1 MMVTVNVDVAVLPHA
16 SDTRNVNLCSEPP
29 DDTRLAAVVRI
40 SVQNMEGG
48 KTTYLHECL
57 TGWVSNV

>member
-40 SVQNMEGG
+40 SVEIWKVVKQHILM
-48 KTTYLHECL
+48 
-57 TGWVSNV
+57 NV